1 MKREDICN
9 KVNFWRANKKEAVIN
24 SSPSIYLSKIC
35 ALNLLNVYSKVY
47 MPYLVKIEVIDKGK
61 LIGARD
67 VEDIEDM
74 INNGMISVESP
85 SEDSIN
91 LIKSQSIHTAD
102 IHAIALA
109 IERNSVLI
117 MDDRKAVE
125 VAKNV
130 GIIVEPTLTV
140 ILKAFAVDLCTKT
153 QAKNYIRRLMLTEF
167 RLSEREY
174 KRALEFLE
182 MVSQC

>member
-9 KVNFWRANKKEAVIN
+9 KVNLWRANKKEAVIN
-24 SSPSIYLSKIC
+24 SSPSIYLSKIG
-35 ALNLLNVYSKVY
+35 ALNLLNVYTKVY

-74 INNGMISVESP
+74 INNGVISVESP
-85 SEDSIN
+85 LEDSIN
-91 LIKSQSIHTAD
+91 LIKSQSIHSAD

-109 IERNSVLI
+109 IERNAVLI

-125 VAKNV
+125 VAKSV
-130 GIIVEPTLTV
+130 GVTVEPTLTV
-140 ILKAFAVDLCTKT
+140 ILKALALDLCPKLE
-153 QAKNYIRRLMLTEF
+153 AKKYIHRLMNTQF

-174 KRALEFLE
+174 KRALELLE